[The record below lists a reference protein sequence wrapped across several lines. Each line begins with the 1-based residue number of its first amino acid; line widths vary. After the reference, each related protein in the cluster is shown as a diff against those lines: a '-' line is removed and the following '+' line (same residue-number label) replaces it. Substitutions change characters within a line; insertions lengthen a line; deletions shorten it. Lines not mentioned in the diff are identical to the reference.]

1 LQAAQEQQQ
10 QWGGDTDRLV
20 GRQQADGQRR
30 GGHQQDDDGQ
40 HPLPRDPVAQRSE
53 HEPAEWSHEER
64 RREDRESVQ
73 QSRGFISRRKET
85 GGDERCEEAVDGK
98 VEPLDGVADRSS
110 GHSLTHI
117 RCPAAALAPAGW
129 HGDSPESKRPA

>member
-1 LQAAQEQQQ
+1 MASVEAAIK
-10 QWGGDTDRLV
+10 
-20 GRQQADGQRR
+20 
-30 GGHQQDDDGQ
+30 QDDDGQ

-110 GHSLTHI
+110 GHSLTHS

>member
-53 HEPAEWSHEER
+53 DEPAEWSHEN
-64 RREDRESVQ
+64 
-73 QSRGFISRRKET
+73 
-85 GGDERCEEAVDGK
+85 
-98 VEPLDGVADRSS
+98 
-110 GHSLTHI
+110 
-117 RCPAAALAPAGW
+117 AAAKIVKVFSRAAVSFPEGKKLAAMNVARKP
-129 HGDSPESKRPA
+129 

>member
-1 LQAAQEQQQ
+1 MLKMIISPITCRIDRHAVLTASFGRELGEIHCATPVFAAGGEALQATQEQQQ

-73 QSRGFISRRKET
+73 ESRGFISR
-85 GGDERCEEAVDGK
+85 
-98 VEPLDGVADRSS
+98 
-110 GHSLTHI
+110 
-117 RCPAAALAPAGW
+117 
-129 HGDSPESKRPA
+129 